1 MLILYGTK
9 YNYIDVTDICFK
21 NILKENIIII
31 PARDEYRSNLFTD
44 PCIGLLKKIFIIDN
58 LDFVLEFNDTMQV
71 NINTIDKKI
80 IFYYDVDWRLQK
92 IHSQLKIKYGSLL
105 DELPEQ
111 KMVAKYIIGNEKIL
125 ELGGNIGR
133 NSLVIGSILKEKNNT
148 NFVCLESDPE
158 IAEKLIENRDMN
170 NLNFHVES
178 SALSKRSLIQREWN
192 TIVSNEVLDGYK
204 KIKTISLEELY
215 NKYEINFDTLVLD
228 CEGAFYEILID
239 FPELLNNIN
248 LIIME
253 NDYNDIN
260 QKKYVDKVLLDN
272 SFQLHYKEVGG
283 WGPCQENFFEVW
295 KK

>member
-9 YNYIDVTDICFK
+9 DNYIDVTDICFK
-21 NILKENIIII
+21 SILKENLIII
-31 PARDEYRSNLFTD
+31 PPRDEYRCNLFTD
-44 PCIGLLKKIFIIDN
+44 PCIGILKKIFIIDN
-58 LDFVLEFNDTMQV
+58 SDFVYEFNDTMQV
-71 NINTIDKKI
+71 NINIIDKKI

-92 IHSQLKIKYGSLL
+92 IHSQLKINYGSLW

-111 KMVAKYIIGNEKIL
+111 KMVAKYIIGNENIL
-125 ELGGNIGR
+125 EIGGNIGR

-148 NFVCLESDPE
+148 KFVCLESDPE

-178 SALSKRSLIQREWN
+178 SALSKRSLIQKEWL
-192 TIVSNEVLDGYK
+192 TMESNEVLDGYK

-215 NKYEINFDTLVLD
+215 NKYEINFDTLILD

-253 NDYNDIN
+253 NDYTDIN
-260 QKKYVDKVLLDN
+260 KKKYIDKVLLDN
-272 SFQLHYKEVGG
+272 SFQVDYKEGGG